1 MTDRRRQRERQ
12 RGREKREYRE
22 KERETHWSWQPPVD
36 LMTEFWDVIMHVIM
50 VIYVWS
56 HNSIIIVSSKLSYD
70 LVNTG
75 HFDCLTINTS
85 REKDTEKER
94 DWDRLT
100 ISRSPG
106 PPRSFVDRSL
116 FCRGGT
122 LGGCRIVFC
131 GGLICHRGLIC
142 HPFFFFLGGLGPR
155 LIHSV
160 EVTENYLYQTFF
172 HFQSLEPLYDWWH

>member
-1 MTDRRRQRERQ
+1 MTRFVQSMTEFWHVIIDVILILMDTVKFVIQLVFVMWLTDGDRERDREGERKENTERRR
-12 RGREKREYRE
+12 EKH
-22 KERETHWSWQPPVD
+22 TD
-36 LMTEFWDVIMHVIM
+36 LDNHLSEIMTVFWDVIMHVIM

-100 ISRSPG
+100 ISRSHDWIF
-106 PPRSFVDRSL
+106 R
-116 FCRGGT
+116 
-122 LGGCRIVFC
+122 
-131 GGLICHRGLIC
+131 CHFMC
-142 HPFFFFLGGLGPR
+142 HNG
-155 LIHSV
+155 
-160 EVTENYLYQTFF
+160 
-172 HFQSLEPLYDWWH
+172 D